1 MNDALPI
8 PPGYLPTTD
17 ALKDRVVLVTGAG
30 DGIGRAVAIECA
42 KVGATV
48 VLLGRTQKKLEAT
61 YDAIEALGAPRPAIL
76 TLDLGATTVP
86 EFGGVAAS
94 LAQEYGRLDGLAH
107 VAGVLGAR
115 TPLDQY
121 DSKVWSQVLAVN
133 LTAPFLLTQALLPL
147 LRQSHDP
154 AIVFTSSGVGR
165 KGRAFWGAYA
175 ASKFAIEGL
184 MQVWADECS
193 GVSRPIRINA
203 LNPGPTRTA
212 MRLEAYPGEDRD
224 LLRTPE
230 QVAPAFVYLL
240 SEAAASHTGQSFDA
254 QVPRSA

>member
-1 MNDALPI
+1 MNAPLPI
-8 PPGYLPTTD
+8 PPSYVPTRE
-17 ALKDRVVLVTGAG
+17 ALKGRVVLVTGAG
-30 DGIGRAVAIECA
+30 AGIGRAVAIECA

-48 VLLGRTQKKLEAT
+48 VLLGKTQSKLEAT

-76 TLDLGATTVP
+76 MLDLGTTTVP

-94 LAQEYGRLDGLAH
+94 LEKEYGRIDGIAH

-115 TPLDQY
+115 SPLEQY

-147 LRQSHDP
+147 LRESHSP
-154 AIVFTSSGVGR
+154 AVVFTSSGVGHQ
-165 KGRAFWGAYA
+165 GRAFWGAYA
-175 ASKFAIEGL
+175 VSKFATEGL
-184 MQVWADECS
+184 MQVWADESS
-193 GVSRPIRINA
+193 GVSKPIRMNS
-203 LNPGPTRTA
+203 LNPGPVRTA

-224 LLRTPE
+224 LLALPE

-240 SEAAASHTGQSFDA
+240 SDASAGHTGQAFDA
-254 QVPRSA
+254 QLR

>member
-1 MNDALPI
+1 MSEVHPI
-8 PPGYLPTTD
+8 PHAYVPSGD

-76 TLDLGATTVP
+76 TLDLAATTVQ
-86 EFGGVAAS
+86 EFAGVAAS

-115 TPLDQY
+115 TPLEQY
-121 DSKVWSQVLAVN
+121 DTKVWTQVLAVN

-147 LRQSHDP
+147 LRQSKDP
-154 AIVFTSSGVGR
+154 AVVFASSSVGR
-165 KGRAFWGAYA
+165 QGRAFWGAYA
-175 ASKFAIEGL
+175 VSKHALEGL
-184 MQVWADECS
+184 MEVWADESS
-193 GVSRPIRINA
+193 GVSRPIRMNA
-203 LNPGPTRTA
+203 LNPGATRTA

-224 LLRTPE
+224 QLALPE

-240 SEAAASHTGQSFDA
+240 SDASAGHTGQSFDA
-254 QVPRSA
+254 QGR

>member
-1 MNDALPI
+1 MTEIHPI
-8 PPGYLPTTD
+8 PPAYVPSSD

-30 DGIGRAVAIECA
+30 DGIGRAVALECA

-48 VLLGRTQKKLEAT
+48 VLLGRTQSKLEST
-61 YDAIEALGAPRPAIL
+61 YDAIEKLGAPRPAIL
-76 TLDLGATTVP
+76 PLDLGATTVP
-86 EFGGVAAS
+86 EFGAVAAS
-94 LAQEYGRLDGLAH
+94 LEKEYGRIDGIAH

-115 TPLDQY
+115 TPLEQY

-147 LRQSHDP
+147 LRESHDP
-154 AIVFTSSGVGR
+154 AVVFASSSVGR

-175 ASKFAIEGL
+175 VSKSALEGL
-184 MQVWADECS
+184 MQVWADESS
-193 GVSRPIRINA
+193 GVSRPIRMNS
-203 LNPGPTRTA
+203 LNPGPVRTA

-224 LLRTPE
+224 TLTRPE

-240 SEAAASHTGQSFDA
+240 SPDGAAHTGQAFDA
-254 QVPRSA
+254 QPR

>member
-1 MNDALPI
+1 MSEILPI
-8 PPGYLPTTD
+8 PPAYVPSSD

-30 DGIGRAVAIECA
+30 DGIGRAVALECA

-48 VLLGRTQKKLEAT
+48 VLLGRTQAKLEST
-61 YDAIEALGAPRPAIL
+61 YDAIETLGAPRPAIL
-76 TLDLGATTVP
+76 LLDLGVTTVP

-94 LAQEYGRLDGLAH
+94 LEKEYGRIDGIAH

-115 TPLDQY
+115 TPLEQY

-154 AIVFTSSGVGR
+154 AVVFTSSSVGR
-165 KGRAFWGAYA
+165 QGRAFWGAYA
-175 ASKFAIEGL
+175 VSKSATEGL

-193 GVSRPIRINA
+193 GVTRPIRINS
-203 LNPGPTRTA
+203 LNPGPVRTA

-224 LLRTPE
+224 TLTRPE

-240 SEAAASHTGQSFDA
+240 SADSAAHSGQAFDA
-254 QVPRSA
+254 QAR